1 MKQLF
6 QVVFAGLLLI
16 SFTAFSQENHHKC
29 SSLHSYSRSLLS
41 DTLDALSYEIH
52 LNEINT
58 TAKTIDATTIV
69 QLKSKIDNLGQITLE
84 LLDLIVDEVF
94 VDNVSVTGFVHNSP
108 WLFIPL
114 PEVINS
120 GDEVEVKV
128 SYHGLP
134 FHEGWGGFHFSGTY
148 AFNLGVGF
156 VSDPHNLG
164 KAWFPCIDDFNDRAF
179 YEVFVTLDD
188 PKEAVCG
195 GTRVSVVDNGN
206 GTHTYHWKLQN
217 DIPTY
222 LASVAIGDYAQVSD
236 VFPSMTGADIPIEI
250 FVKPADS
257 SKVDGSFQTL
267 VPVLQAFEHYFGPY
281 AWERV
286 GYVGTALGAMEHTT
300 NIAYPNS
307 SITGNLSNEWLF
319 AHELSHQ
326 YFGDL
331 ITCATAG
338 DMWLNEGWA
347 VFCESLYRE
356 FVYGADA
363 YHANMRTK
371 HKAVLHTC
379 HIEDGGYL
387 PLYGIPTEYTYGTT
401 VYQKGGL
408 LTHTLRN
415 YMGDDLFFSSVKA
428 YVDEFSFDDATT
440 IELRD
445 FLSNHSGVNLNDFFD
460 AWVFAPGFPEFS
472 VDSFAVSPSGNSYD
486 VTVYAKQKLKG
497 ATTFANTNKIEVT
510 FMDNLWNRRTE
521 LMEFSGEQGMAQ
533 FTIDF
538 EPDLVMMDFYDKVA
552 DATTDEDKV
561 IKTTGLL
568 NFADTY
574 AKINTLSLPAGDSAF
589 VRITHRWV
597 APDSLKSPIEGLR
610 LSDYRHWRVDGIFP
624 EGFDATG
631 SFYFSKFNYLDNTLM
646 TNPEDSLI
654 ILYRP
659 NRATDW
665 QAVDFIKTGNQYI
678 GYFEVAHVQKGEY
691 TLAVWEQNYVGVD
704 EEGRISDE
712 NQILIYPN
720 PAEDVVFIECGKIR
734 PEVIRI
740 TNAAGQTVDSITGNE
755 GLQSYQW
762 KTTGFGGGI
771 YLFNFIGKNNE
782 IIATRKVLVN

>member
-1 MKQLF
+1 MKHLF
-6 QVVFAGLLLI
+6 QLILAILLLI
-16 SFTAFSQENHHKC
+16 SFTAFSQNKHHKC
-29 SSLHSYSRSLLS
+29 GNLHSFSRSLLS

-69 QLKSKIDNLGQITLE
+69 QLKSKIDNLDHITLE
-84 LLDLIVDEVF
+84 LLNLTVDEVF
-94 VDNVSVTGFVHNSP
+94 VDNVQVTGFVHNSP

-114 PEVINS
+114 AAVINT
-120 GDEVEVKV
+120 GDQVEVKV

-134 FHEGWGGFHFSGTY
+134 FHEGWGGFHFNGAY

-164 KAWFPCIDDFNDRAF
+164 KAWFPCIDDFQDRAF
-179 YEVFVTLDD
+179 YDVFVTLAD

-206 GTHTYHWKLQN
+206 GTHTFHWKLQN

-222 LASVAIGDYAQVSD
+222 LASVAIGDYAQISSN
-236 VFPSMTGADIPIEI
+236 FTSMTGADIPIEI
-250 FVKPADS
+250 FVRPVDS

-267 VPVLQAFEHYFGPY
+267 VPVLQAYEYYFGPY

-286 GYVGTALGAMEHTT
+286 GYVGTSLGAMEHTT

-363 YHANMRTK
+363 YRVNMRTK
-371 HKAVLHTC
+371 HKAVLHTS

-401 VYQKGGL
+401 VYQKGGIV
-408 LTHTLRN
+408 THTLRN
-415 YMGDDLFFSSVKA
+415 YMGDDLFFASVKA
-428 YVDEFSFDDATT
+428 FVEEFKFNYATT
-440 IELRD
+440 AQLRD
-445 FLSNHSGVNLNDFFD
+445 FLSNHSGINLNDFFD

-472 VDSFAVSPSGNSYD
+472 VDSFALAPNGNNFD
-486 VTVYAKQKLKG
+486 VTVHARQKLKG
-497 ATTFANTNKIEVT
+497 ATTFANSNKVEVT

-521 LMEFSGEQGMAQ
+521 LMEFSGEHGSAQ

-552 DATTDEDKV
+552 DATTDEDKT
-561 IKTTGLL
+561 IITTGLL
-568 NFADTY
+568 NFTDTY
-574 AKINTLSLPAGDSAF
+574 TKINTLMLPAGDSAL

-597 APDSLKSPIEGLR
+597 APDSLKNPIEGLR

-654 ILYRP
+654 ILYRA
-659 NRATDW
+659 NRASDW
-665 QAVDFIKTGNQYI
+665 QTVEFTKTGNQYI
-678 GYFEVAHVQKGEY
+678 GYLEVSHIQKGEY
-691 TLAVWEQNYVGVD
+691 TLAVWGQNFVGVD
-704 EEGRISDE
+704 KEAKISDE
-712 NQILIYPN
+712 TQILIYPN
-720 PAEDVVFIECGKIR
+720 PAGDVVFIECGKIR
-734 PEVIRI
+734 PEIIRI
-740 TNAAGQTVDSITGNE
+740 SNATGQTVDSIIGNSSF
-755 GLQSYQW
+755 QSYQW
-762 KTTGFGGGI
+762 ITAGFPGGI

-782 IIATRKVLVN
+782 ILATRKILVN